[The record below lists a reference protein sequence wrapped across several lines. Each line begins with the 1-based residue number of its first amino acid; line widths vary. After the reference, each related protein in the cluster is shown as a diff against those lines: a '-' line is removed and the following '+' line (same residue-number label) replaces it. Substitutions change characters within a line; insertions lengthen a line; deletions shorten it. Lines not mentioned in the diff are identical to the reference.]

1 MDIVP
6 VETGGILTFITEKSS
21 LVAFE
26 LFVIILLC
34 LVVKT
39 LYARNVKQGDDNS
52 KALIDST
59 LAINNNTLALN
70 ALMRQIER
78 INNVR

>member
-1 MDIVP
+1 MDVNP
-6 VETGGILTFITEKSS
+6 VETGGIITKITEQGS

-26 LFVIILLC
+26 LLVIIFLT
-34 LVVKT
+34 LVIKT
-39 LYARNVKQGDDNS
+39 LYNRNVKQGDDQQ

-70 ALMRQIER
+70 ALTRQIEMM
-78 INNVR
+78 NNVR